1 MDKYD
6 EFINFIA
13 ATKNDQAK
21 MQAQNLISASSKYY
35 LLYQQWAALGGL
47 RKSLEQKRGLSHV
60 DRVTLKF
67 LVEYLKH
74 EDEKSNKDD
83 QERIQRL
90 KANKKNQS
98 LVQIAETDSEI
109 QKYEK
114 RIADRKKSDVG
125 YLLYILT
132 SKEISEH
139 LLDIRG
145 INRKVYRWADE
156 AQKNY
161 KKMISKR
168 LEKTKSPQA
177 DLLSCIRNDDISLKK
192 IKEYLAAYDAMPR
205 TIDER
210 EAFNRM
216 FSDRF
221 IDLLTQYFPADQD
234 VLQTMYFACGAIPA
248 FQILTEKPF
257 DRGDIKY
264 FFKRKGKFVK
274 ELKKELEECEECCKI
289 IKERINL
296 IEETM
301 SDENREMM
309 I

>member
-6 EFINFIA
+6 EFVKFIA
-13 ATKNDQAK
+13 TTKNDQAK
-21 MQAQNLISASSKYY
+21 VQAQNLISASSKYY
-35 LLYQQWAALGGL
+35 LLYQQWSALGGL
-47 RKSLEQKRGLSHV
+47 RKSLEQKGGLSHV

-83 QERIQRL
+83 QERIQKL

-114 RIADRKKSDVG
+114 RIADRKKSDTE
-125 YLLYILT
+125 YLLYILEPE
-132 SKEISEH
+132 EISKH
-139 LLDIRG
+139 LLDIRE
-145 INRKVYRWADE
+145 ISRKVYRWADE

-168 LEKTKSPQA
+168 LEETKSPQA
-177 DLLSCIRNDDISLKK
+177 DLFSCIRNDDISLKK

-216 FSDRF
+216 FSDHF
-221 IDLLTQYFPADQD
+221 IDLLIRYFPADQD
-234 VLQTMYFACGAIPA
+234 ILQTMYFAHGAIPA
-248 FQILTEKPF
+248 FRILTEIPF
-257 DRGDIKY
+257 DRGDIKDY
-264 FFKRKGKFVK
+264 FKRKGKFVE
-274 ELKKELEECEECCKI
+274 ELKKELKACEKCCKT

-296 IEETM
+296 IRETM
-301 SDENREMM
+301 SDENRERMD
-309 I
+309 